1 MQTPTRS
8 IKSPEQPAVIPVIA
22 IPSDVH
28 FSVAWRLLVLLGG
41 AVVGL
46 LLWKR
51 QWHAIATL
59 GFTAGALWRYGRHH
73 EPAHPRLVQRTIADP
88 RFPTALNGFTIAQ
101 ISDIHLG
108 QPHSDSNLA
117 WTIET
122 LQRIKPDLIC
132 LTGDLVNNRPA
143 LTRLSRYLRQ
153 LHAPS
158 GMFAIAGNHDYAE
171 GIDDVRTAL
180 SFAGVPMLLNQG
192 ITIQHNQCSVW
203 LAGVDDVWHGRMD
216 IDQAVRD
223 APAGMPII
231 LLAHAPDAVR
241 EAKRYPNIVLQ
252 LSGHVH
258 GGHVRVPG
266 IGPLAKPRFGRHYT
280 HGTLRVGT
288 IHLHVSVGLSGRAFR
303 LGNTPEVTLIR
314 CMHLKEGTSS

>member
-1 MQTPTRS
+1 MQPPARP
-8 IKSPEQPAVIPVIA
+8 IKSPEQPAVTPAIA

-28 FSVAWRLLVLLGG
+28 FSVAWRVFVLLAG
-41 AVVGL
+41 AIASL

-51 QWHAIATL
+51 QWPSIATA
-59 GFTAGALWRYGRHH
+59 GFTAGVLWHYGRHH
-73 EPAHPRLVQRTIADP
+73 EPAHPRLVQRTIADS
-88 RFPTALNGFTIAQ
+88 RFPAALNGFTIAQ

-117 WTIET
+117 WTIKT
-122 LQRIKPDLIC
+122 LRGIKPDLIC
-132 LTGDLVNNRPA
+132 LTGDLVNNRSA
-143 LTRLSRYLRQ
+143 LTRLSRYVRQ

-158 GMFAIAGNHDYAE
+158 GIVAIAGNHDYAE
-171 GIDDVRTAL
+171 GIDDVRSAL
-180 SFAGVPMLLNQG
+180 SFAGVPLLRNQG
-192 ITIQHNQCSVW
+192 MTIQHNHCTVW

-216 IDQAVRD
+216 IQEALCE

-241 EAKRYPNIVLQ
+241 EASRYPNIVLQ

-266 IGPLAKPRFGRHYT
+266 LGPLAKPRFGRHYT
-280 HGTLRVGT
+280 HGTFRVGT
-288 IHLHVSVGLSGRAFR
+288 VHLHVSVGLSGRAFR
-303 LGNTPEVTLIR
+303 LGTRPEVTVIR
-314 CMHLKEGTSS
+314 CMHLKEGHSV